1 METEQQHHARGQQ
14 ELALGN
20 TSLRCYAAPHRGAQG
35 QTINGDTLH
44 EEYPW
49 LLRIQKG

>member
-20 TSLRCYAAPHRGAQG
+20 TSLRCYAALHRGARG
-35 QTINGDTLH
+35 QLTTDDTLH

>member
-20 TSLRCYAAPHRGAQG
+20 TSLRCYAALHRGARG